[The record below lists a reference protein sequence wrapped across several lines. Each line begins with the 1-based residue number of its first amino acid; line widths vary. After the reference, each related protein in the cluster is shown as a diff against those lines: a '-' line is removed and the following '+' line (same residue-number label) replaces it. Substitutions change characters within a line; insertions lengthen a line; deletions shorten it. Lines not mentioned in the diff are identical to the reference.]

1 MNYKIESSSNPP
13 ALTAVRNSPSGGN
26 RIPAHAAPAPGDS
39 FRVTD
44 HARLATRV
52 IQTAREFP
60 DIDEQRVS
68 AVSKAIDSGSYTVNA
83 ANVAT
88 RMLQQEWQL
97 SRA

>member
-1 MNYKIESSSNPP
+1 MNYKIESSSNPLAP
-13 ALTAVRNSPSGGN
+13 TSVRGSTPGASRAPERTASAS
-26 RIPAHAAPAPGDS
+26 ADS

-52 IQTAREFP
+52 VDTAREFP

-68 AVSKAIDSGSYTVNA
+68 TIRKAIDSGSYVVNA
-83 ANVAT
+83 AAVAT

-97 SRA
+97 STS

>member
-1 MNYKIESSSNPP
+1 MNHKIESSSNPL
-13 ALTAVRNSPSGGN
+13 ALTSVRSSPSGSS
-26 RIPAHAAPAPGDS
+26 RAPERTVSTPGDS

-68 AVSKAIDSGSYTVNA
+68 TIRKAIDSGSYVVNA
-83 ANVAT
+83 AAVAT

-97 SRA
+97 SIS